1 MKSRYDRGMDMLK
14 KVDNIHGEKVIATLN
29 AVSPALSQLLAEV
42 FGDIYSRPE
51 LTLQERELVTLSSL
65 NSAGRLRSTAAR
77 PCKCGPECRY
87 CSGKNNGGLYPF
99 HSVYRISA
107 RAERCVY
114 RAGRTERTKR
124 RGIKELY

>member
-14 KVDNIHGEKVIATLN
+14 KVDNIHGKKVIATLN

-65 NSAGRLRSTAAR
+65 IAQGGCEAQLSVHVNAALNVGIAPEKITEVCIHSIPYTGFPRVLNGVFIVQDVLKGR
-77 PCKCGPECRY
+77 KD
-87 CSGKNNGGLYPF
+87 
-99 HSVYRISA
+99 
-107 RAERCVY
+107 
-114 RAGRTERTKR
+114 
-124 RGIKELY
+124 KE

>member
-65 NSAGRLRSTAAR
+65 IAQGGCEAQLRVHVNAALNVGIDR
-77 PCKCGPECRY
+77 K
-87 CSGKNNGGLYPF
+87 
-99 HSVYRISA
+99 SV
-107 RAERCVY
+107 V
-114 RAGRTERTKR
+114 
-124 RGIKELY
+124 

>member
-65 NSAGRLRSTAAR
+65 IAQGGCEAQLRVHVNAALNVGIVPEKIMEVCIHSIPYTGFPRVLNGVFTGPDVLKGR
-77 PCKCGPECRY
+77 KGE
-87 CSGKNNGGLYPF
+87 
-99 HSVYRISA
+99 
-107 RAERCVY
+107 E
-114 RAGRTERTKR
+114 
-124 RGIKELY
+124 

>member
-29 AVSPALSQLLAEV
+29 TVSPALSQLLAEV

-65 NSAGRLRSTAAR
+65 IAQGGCEAQLRVHVNAALNVGIVPEKIMEVCIHSIPYTGFPRVLNGVFTVQDVLKGR
-77 PCKCGPECRY
+77 KGE
-87 CSGKNNGGLYPF
+87 
-99 HSVYRISA
+99 
-107 RAERCVY
+107 E
-114 RAGRTERTKR
+114 
-124 RGIKELY
+124 

>member
-51 LTLQERELVTLSSL
+51 LTLQEI
-65 NSAGRLRSTAAR
+65 GRA
-77 PCKCGPECRY
+77 
-87 CSGKNNGGLYPF
+87 
-99 HSVYRISA
+99 HV
-107 RAERCVY
+107 
-114 RAGRTERTKR
+114 
-124 RGIKELY
+124 